1 MIISLTLTDSIKTVE
16 KNVNAAIA
24 KAVNDKISSNT
35 PELISKTK
43 DMVRRWVFIQPEIQ
57 SLLSSGAGSLIGY
70 FGITKSS
77 QEIVSAI
84 INSVTESIEVKL
96 IKYAADLS
104 GGLEIRFQLSSF
116 ANLLAI
122 PEGHTIYDTGDL
134 HWLEWLLRRG
144 DRIIV
149 ANYQYNPVTGLGR
162 SRLGVMV
169 PGGSFRVPPQ
179 FSGTEDNNFITR
191 ALLGKS
197 QEKEIAEIMQ
207 KVLEK

>member
-1 MIISLTLTDSIKTVE
+1 MSISIKLTDSIKTVE

-43 DMVRRWVFIQPEIQ
+43 DLVRRWVFIQPEIQ

-104 GGLEIRFQLSSF
+104 GGLEIRFQPSSF
-116 ANLLAI
+116 VNLLAI

-197 QEKEIAEIMQ
+197 QEKEIAEIVQ